1 MIKLK
6 EMNSL
11 GLWDYRFFYFKY
23 RILTVNSV
31 NDSEEDKDRRIAK
44 RVIIYSLVQ
53 VLGSALRDPVLI
65 KKEKAEG
72 LISINQAERSTEGLL
87 SKETLS
93 SQRQ

>member
-1 MIKLK
+1 M
-6 EMNSL
+6 
-11 GLWDYRFFYFKY
+11 
-23 RILTVNSV
+23 TVNSV

-87 SKETLS
+87 SKETHKIYD
-93 SQRQ
+93 